1 MDSPRPSQETEIRL
15 NRYLAQCG
23 IGSRRACE
31 RLIEEGV
38 VAVDGR
44 PVTQQGVV
52 LNPEV
57 QSVSVRGNPVER
69 DALVHFMLNK
79 PSGVLCTSSDPQGR
93 KTVHD
98 LLPDPPARIYTVG
111 RLDKDS
117 EGLILITNDGEFAH
131 VMMHPRHHVRKTYR
145 VWINEPIRSIDRRTL
160 LSGVEDQG
168 EVLRAASVGSS
179 RGRAVYEVV
188 LNEGRNRQIHRMF
201 EGVNRKVVRLQ
212 RIAIGSLRLGRLS
225 RGGIRPL
232 LVTERRSLFR
242 EARGHP

>member
-1 MDSPRPSQETEIRL
+1 
-15 NRYLAQCG
+15 
-23 IGSRRACE
+23 
-31 RLIEEGV
+31 
-38 VAVDGR
+38 
-44 PVTQQGVV
+44 
-52 LNPEV
+52 
-57 QSVSVRGNPVER
+57 
-69 DALVHFMLNK
+69 
-79 PSGVLCTSSDPQGR
+79 
-93 KTVHD
+93 
-98 LLPDPPARIYTVG
+98 LLPNPPARIYTVG

-131 VMMHPRHHVRKTYR
+131 IMMHPRHHVQKTYR
-145 VWINEPIRSIDRRTL
+145 VWINEPIRSIDRRAL

-168 EVLRAASVGSS
+168 ETLRAASVESS

-201 EGVNRKVVRLQ
+201 EGVNRKVIRLQ

-242 EARGHP
+242 EAWGHP